1 MGQTTKGLPGDAVED
16 QMVAKLSPPHTA
28 FLSPEGH
35 ILGVTQRQLRALTRA
50 PAVYRVEWV
59 GGEHGIK

>member
-1 MGQTTKGLPGDAVED
+1 MED

-28 FLSPEGH
+28 FLNPEGH
-35 ILGVTQRQLRALTRA
+35 ILGITQRQLRALTRA
-50 PAVYRVEWV
+50 PAVHRVEWV